1 MSYYT
6 ANNVNVQ
13 ALPSLSDV
21 LPADIL
27 NSGRFS
33 QFAPYS
39 ANPIPG
45 KHDDAY
51 PSAYYPSSPAS
62 SSSGYSPLDDAP
74 SPWSHGERTPSL
86 SPSPPPVRAELAH
99 QHQQHVDLVWMPAN
113 MDVPGAPAAAAVA
126 ANAARASQGRTGIV
140 TECHPKHAHGVAYIP
155 PGATRPDVYLG
166 HAAAAHV
173 SKIVQLPPNQR
184 GSLRFFRYAQA

>member
-1 MSYYT
+1 MI
-6 ANNVNVQ
+6 Q
-13 ALPSLSDV
+13 
-21 LPADIL
+21 
-27 NSGRFS
+27 
-33 QFAPYS
+33 
-39 ANPIPG
+39 PG
-45 KHDDAY
+45 KHDDGY
-51 PSAYYPSSPAS
+51 PSAYYTPSSPAS
-62 SSSGYSPLDDAP
+62 SSGYSPVDDAP

-99 QHQQHVDLVWMPAN
+99 QQHVDLVWMPAN
-113 MDVPGAPAAAAVA
+113 IDVPGASAAAAA
-126 ANAARASQGRTGIV
+126 ATRAASQGRTGIV

-173 SKIVQLPPNQR
+173 AKIVQLPPNQR